1 LLDGTGRDQNRRKR
15 AVKLPVD
22 ATLGHD
28 RG

>member
-15 AVKLPVD
+15 AVNLPVG
-22 ATLGHD
+22 ATPGAD